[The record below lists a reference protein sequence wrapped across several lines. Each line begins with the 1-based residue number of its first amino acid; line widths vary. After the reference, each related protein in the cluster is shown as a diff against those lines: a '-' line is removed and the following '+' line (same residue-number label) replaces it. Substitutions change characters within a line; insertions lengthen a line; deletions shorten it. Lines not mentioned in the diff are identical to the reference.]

1 MVGVL
6 GLAASLAA
14 CGSGH
19 SASQRPVWDGYGSP
33 PVPAGVR
40 MLCPAYDAGNAARL
54 ADGALVECVTD
65 GRGFAWEAW
74 DGVRS

>member
-1 MVGVL
+1 VAGALV
-6 GLAASLAA
+6 LAASVAA

-19 SASQRPVWDGYGSP
+19 SVPQRPVWDGYGTP
-33 PVPAGVR
+33 PAPAGVV
-40 MLCPAYDAGNAARL
+40 MGCPAYDAGNAARL
-54 ADGALVECVTD
+54 ADGALVECVID